1 MFRPVRKISLAALAA
16 VLMFTCVVAPAQLA
30 GKGGLNGHVS
40 DVSGAVVPQATVTV
54 TNIDTNVKQTVATT
68 GAGEYSFSLDPGK
81 YRMTITNAGFKTFQ
95 QDNIGINALQT
106 FSVDAVLQSG
116 AVTEVITVTDQPPLL
131 ETSNASLGATIEQE
145 QYSALPLIEDGG
157 GQRRATDFALLMPG
171 VNGQVTNGNAGT
183 NAGVV
188 NGSGS
193 RGAVSSIYIDGVPLG
208 SAAGAGDPRFVWTS
222 FAVDSISQFQVQT
235 TGYSAIYE
243 GQGVQNYIVKSG
255 TNQLHGAIY
264 DYFRDTG
271 LDTWGFVKPTNAAT
285 GLPMKPGEHQ
295 HEYGM
300 FLGFP
305 ILKNKLFIF
314 GGYEGYRYSRA
325 VTGVFETIPTLKM
338 RSGDFTELG
347 NPIYDPNTTTYIPA
361 VGTTPAALT
370 RTRFQTGGIND
381 VIPLSR
387 MSPVALRMQ
396 SFLPAPTNSNTTN
409 NYLVNYRTGL
419 SNWTT
424 TNRIDFTIN
433 EKQAI
438 SVVLAW
444 GRQSTTAPAAV
455 SLNSTNVNGLP
466 PPYISSQQFF
476 PKTKVFEFEHTYAIT
491 PHITNQF
498 KYAYGRYDS
507 TGLNQDAGGQF
518 AATAL
523 GFKGLPAGQTSD
535 SFPTVSFSG
544 NSNIYRWAGYSSNRN
559 IATGFVMI
567 ENLQWLVGRHQFT
580 FGAQLNW
587 MQYNFLNNATGVNP
601 LQLTFS
607 NALTQGYA
615 GTTTAVTTTGQA
627 YASFLLGAAQG
638 ANFTLSAV
646 PETGARFRPMS
657 GYVQDN
663 FKVTRRLTLDL
674 GVRYD
679 YYPSYR
685 EVKDR
690 FSYMDATVT
699 NPLTGNKGAL
709 VFGGNV
715 TGGCSCRSNVNE
727 YKLNFSPRIGLAYQ
741 VFPKTV
747 FRGSYG
753 IMYAHGNIN
762 GGSASSRQGASL
774 LGFSVSPN
782 VTVTNPNTTGVVG
795 STYYKID
802 NPYPAYTPPPTFD
815 PTLGTSYTTASN
827 AAPQTVSY
835 ADPYYGGR
843 SPQFINFSVGIQ
855 QELAPST
862 ILTIAYV
869 GSRGHFLL
877 PDSTN
882 GRGYYINQ
890 LDPKYLYLGTKLS
903 NAATAA
909 NLTAAG
915 LPTTPPYPTF
925 GGSQNPSIQ
934 QFLKP
939 FPQYNGISDAYG
951 FIGNTNYNALQAYI
965 TRRISQGLTMMTNY
979 TWSRAIDNDGTFR
992 TGYDVPAA
1000 AASDGQF
1007 HAARSLD
1014 KSLSASDQRHK
1025 FVFTGAYDL
1034 PFGTGRLG
1042 GENAITRSLFSGFKL
1057 STIYQA
1063 FTGAPLTVQ
1072 MNAAP
1077 TNPSQA
1083 VAYPLRA
1090 SGYFGDGRLSGG
1102 RPRTQAEVGTKQF
1115 LDRGA
1120 FTATPNYVISTTA
1133 RTAAYSG
1140 LFQPGNYRLDMSLR
1154 RRFAIPMGKLHE
1166 GTAFTLEADGFN
1178 VTNHT
1183 RFVYS
1188 LSNAVINSW
1197 TATSTSYGTMQVDT
1211 NAQQSR
1217 AFQLAGRIEF

>member
-1 MFRPVRKISLAALAA
+1 MLLSISRKSVVLSMVLAFVTA
-16 VLMFTCVVAPAQLA
+16 VGSAQLS

-40 DVSGAVVPQATVTV
+40 DSSGAAIPQATVTI
-54 TNIDTNVKQTVATT
+54 TNVDTNVNQTMATT
-68 GAGEYSFSLDPGK
+68 GAGEYSFSLDPGN
-81 YRMTITNAGFKTFQ
+81 YRMTISRQGFKTFE
-95 QDNIGINALQT
+95 QDKIVIDALQT
-106 FSVDAVLQSG
+106 FSVDAALQNGTTS
-116 AVTEVITVTDQPPLL
+116 EVVTVTDEPPLL
-131 ETSNASLGATIEQE
+131 ETSNGSLGGTIEQA

-183 NAGVV
+183 NAGAV

-193 RGAVSSIYIDGVPLG
+193 RGAVSSIYINGVPLG

-222 FAVDSISQFQVQT
+222 FAVDSIQQFQVQT

-255 TNQLHGAIY
+255 SNTLHGAIY
-264 DYFRDTG
+264 DYYRDTG
-271 LDTWGFVKPTNAAT
+271 LDTWGFVKPINAAT
-285 GLPMKPGEHQ
+285 GLPQKPGEHQ

-314 GGYEGYRYSRA
+314 GGYEGYRYSHA

-338 RSGDFTELG
+338 RAGDFSEMG
-347 NPIYDPNTTTYIPA
+347 DPIYDPNTTRYTPA
-361 VGTTPAALT
+361 VGTTPAALS
-370 RTRFQTGGIND
+370 RTRFQDGGKLD
-381 VIPLSR
+381 VIPENR

-396 SFLPAPTNSNTTN
+396 SFLPLPTNNNLTN

-424 TNRIDFTIN
+424 TNRIDYTIN
-433 EKQAI
+433 QKQAI
-438 SVVLAW
+438 SLVLAW
-444 GRQSTTAPAAV
+444 GRQATTAPAAV
-455 SLNSTNVNGLP
+455 SLNSTNVNGMP

-476 PKTKVFEFEHTYAIT
+476 PKTKVFEFEHTYALT

-507 TGLNQDAGGQF
+507 TGLNQDTGGDY
-518 AATAL
+518 AASAL
-523 GFKGLPAGQTSD
+523 GFTGLPAGQASD
-535 SFPTVSFSG
+535 SFPTVTFSG

-559 IATGFVMI
+559 VASGYVLIDNV
-567 ENLQWLVGRHQFT
+567 QWLVGRHQFT
-580 FGAQLNW
+580 FGAQINW

-615 GTTTAVTTTGQA
+615 GTTTAVTATGQA

-657 GYVQDN
+657 GYVQDT
-663 FKVTRRLTLDL
+663 FKVTRKLTLDL

-685 EVKDR
+685 EVQDR

-715 TGGCSCRSNVNE
+715 PGGCHCRSNVDE
-727 YKLNFSPRIGLAYQ
+727 YKLGFSPRIGFAYQ
-741 VFPKTV
+741 VQPQTV
-747 FRGSYG
+747 VRGSYG

-782 VTVTNPNTTGVVG
+782 VTVTNPNTVGTVG

-802 NPYPAYTPPPTFD
+802 NPYPAFTPPPTFD
-815 PTLGTSYTTASN
+815 PTLGTSYTTLTS

-843 SPQFINFSVGIQ
+843 APQFINFSFGIQ
-855 QELAPST
+855 QELSPST

-869 GSRGHFLL
+869 GSRGHFLQ
-877 PDSTN
+877 PDTAN

-903 NAATAA
+903 NAATPA
-909 NLTAAG
+909 NLAAAG
-915 LPTTPPYPTF
+915 LPTTLPYPTF
-925 GGSQNPSIQ
+925 GGSQNPTIQ

-939 FPQYNGISDAYG
+939 FPQYNGIADAYG

-965 TRRISQGLTMMTNY
+965 TRRLSNGLTMMTNY

-992 TGYDVPAA
+992 TGYDVPAS

-1025 FVFTGAYDL
+1025 FVFTGVYDL

-1042 GENAITRSLFSGFKL
+1042 GEHAVTRALFGGFKV
-1057 STIYQA
+1057 SSIYQA
-1063 FTGAPLTVQ
+1063 FSGAPLTVQ
-1072 MNAAP
+1072 MNSAP

-1083 VAYPLRA
+1083 VAYPLKNPN
-1090 SGYFGDGRLSGG
+1090 YMGDGRLGGG

-1115 LDRGA
+1115 LDRNA
-1120 FTATPNYVISTTA
+1120 FLATPNYVISTTP

-1154 RRFAIPMGKLHE
+1154 RTFAIPMGKLHE
-1166 GTAFTLEADGFN
+1166 GTGLTLEADCFN

-1217 AFQLAGRIEF
+1217 AIQLAARIEF